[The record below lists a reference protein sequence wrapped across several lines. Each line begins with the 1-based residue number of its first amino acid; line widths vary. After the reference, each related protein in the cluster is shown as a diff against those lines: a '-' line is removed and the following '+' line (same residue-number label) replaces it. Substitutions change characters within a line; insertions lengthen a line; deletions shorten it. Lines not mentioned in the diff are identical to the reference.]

1 MKLALLC
8 TAVVLLGHQG
18 YCQDDLDKLRKNIP
32 GEPGKDYPIF
42 GTNILC
48 KINPRNPGC
57 GGGGGG
63 KKGNG
68 NDGGGN
74 GNNGGGSGNNGHK
87 REATRTN
94 GGNAQRGNK
103 ASFQDEI
110 AKGNIPGSAG
120 KDYPTNS

>member
-1 MKLALLC
+1 MLKLLNSLAIDFLNLS
-8 TAVVLLGHQG
+8 L
-18 YCQDDLDKLRKNIP
+18 YI
-32 GEPGKDYPIF
+32 
-42 GTNILC
+42 
-48 KINPRNPGC
+48 GC

-68 NDGGGN
+68 NGGNGNNGGGN
-74 GNNGGGSGNNGHK
+74 GNNGGGNGNNGHK

-110 AKGNIPGSAG
+110 AKGNIPG
-120 KDYPTNS
+120 

>member
-1 MKLALLC
+1 MLKLLNSLAIDFLNLS
-8 TAVVLLGHQG
+8 L
-18 YCQDDLDKLRKNIP
+18 YI
-32 GEPGKDYPIF
+32 
-42 GTNILC
+42 
-48 KINPRNPGC
+48 GC

-68 NDGGGN
+68 NGGNGGGKKGGNGNNGGGN

-110 AKGNIPGSAG
+110 AKGNIPG
-120 KDYPTNS
+120 

>member
-1 MKLALLC
+1 MLKLLNSLAIDFLNLS
-8 TAVVLLGHQG
+8 L
-18 YCQDDLDKLRKNIP
+18 YI
-32 GEPGKDYPIF
+32 
-42 GTNILC
+42 
-48 KINPRNPGC
+48 GC
-57 GGGGGG
+57 GGGGGGG

-68 NDGGGN
+68 NGGNGGGKKGGNGNNGGGN

-110 AKGNIPGSAG
+110 AKGNIPG
-120 KDYPTNS
+120 